1 MEVEMDFDVIVRGV
15 AIGFSVAAPVGPIGL
30 LVIRRAIADGRA
42 AGLATGLGAAAADA
56 LYGAVAGL
64 GLSAVVAAL
73 SGASVWLRL
82 GGGLFLIV
90 LGIRAARSR
99 PPEGGAETAPAATR
113 AGLARA
119 FGSTLLLTLANP
131 MTVVSFAAVMASVG
145 VGASGG
151 GEVAAFVAAVFAGSA
166 LWWLLLSGG
175 ASLLRSRI
183 TPRRMRWINV
193 ASGLV
198 LAAFGLAAIVSVR

>member
-1 MEVEMDFDVIVRGV
+1 MDFEVVIRGV

-56 LYGAVAGL
+56 LYGAVAGF
-64 GLSAVVAAL
+64 GLTAVVAAL

-99 PPEGGAETAPAATR
+99 PPEGPADAGASTP
-113 AGLARA
+113 AGLGRA

-145 VGASGG
+145 VGASGA

-198 LAAFGLAAIVSVR
+198 LAAFGIAALVSVR

>member
-1 MEVEMDFDVIVRGV
+1 MDFDVIVRGV

-64 GLSAVVAAL
+64 GLSAVAAAL

-99 PPEGGAETAPAATR
+99 PPEGGAEAAAATR

-175 ASLLRSRI
+175 ASLLRSRV